1 VDKIYKSSTVT
12 RFIVTVIET
21 AKGLLLLL
29 LLFVLIV
36 FYFLLDFK
44 R

>member
-1 VDKIYKSSTVT
+1 MDKIYKSSTVT

-29 LLFVLIV
+29 FVLIV